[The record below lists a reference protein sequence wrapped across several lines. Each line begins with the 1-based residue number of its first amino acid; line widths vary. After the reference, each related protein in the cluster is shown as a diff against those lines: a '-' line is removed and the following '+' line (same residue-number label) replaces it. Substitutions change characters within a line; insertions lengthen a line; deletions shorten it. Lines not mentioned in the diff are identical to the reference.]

1 MSQHKNYFDKYGQDR
16 DRFVQKEIIYYQT
29 SIFSLFSQKFQK
41 DAQKDWENQKKKLAK
56 WWESCS
62 KSCQKIHEVL
72 WFGVAVS
79 PQQTLE
85 LEKMVEEAV
94 NLDYQSLQE
103 LFSAIQKVFPQQNLQ
118 EWFQKIQKN
127 LQDMR
132 RVSEKH
138 TTIISQK

>member
-1 MSQHKNYFDKYGQDR
+1 
-16 DRFVQKEIIYYQT
+16 
-29 SIFSLFSQKFQK
+29 
-41 DAQKDWENQKKKLAK
+41 
-56 WWESCS
+56 
-62 KSCQKIHEVL
+62 
-72 WFGVAVS
+72 
-79 PQQTLE
+79 
-85 LEKMVEEAV
+85 MVEEAV